1 MVLWPSWADFD
12 LTQGPDAFL
21 AACQRLTAVPIG
33 DRPSAEQQE
42 LVDLILAR
50 ANPNPSSRAQVVGSV
65 CRAACAWHD
74 GELWG
79 RALDA
84 CGAGATVE
92 SVGFDEFCD
101 AVKAFGFVNVRAR
114 WGCHFYCARTCADS
128 PSLLTELRQRWSE
141 ILQIWQFCSSFGT
154 LRSG

>member
-1 MVLWPSWADFD
+1 MVIWPSWADFD
-12 LTQGPDAFL
+12 LAQGPDAFS
-21 AACQRLTAVPIG
+21 AACERLTAVPIG

-50 ANPNPSSRAQVVGSV
+50 ANPDPNPSCRAQVVGSV

-74 GELWG
+74 VSLWG

-92 SVGFDEFCD
+92 SVGFGNICD

-114 WGCHFYCARTCADS
+114 
-128 PSLLTELRQRWSE
+128 
-141 ILQIWQFCSSFGT
+141 
-154 LRSG
+154 

>member
-1 MVLWPSWADFD
+1 M
-12 LTQGPDAFL
+12 
-21 AACQRLTAVPIG
+21 G

-50 ANPNPSSRAQVVGSV
+50 ANPNPSSRAQVVNSV

-74 GELWG
+74 VSLWG

-92 SVGFDEFCD
+92 SGGFDEFCD
-101 AVKAFGFVNVRAR
+101 AVKAFGFVNVQAR
-114 WGCHFYCARTCADS
+114 
-128 PSLLTELRQRWSE
+128 
-141 ILQIWQFCSSFGT
+141 
-154 LRSG
+154 